1 MLSQVGD
8 DLRMCNARVNS
19 LLVLATMSIVGCET
33 SESRHAAAE
42 RNNKK
47 AAEELRHL
55 CTLPD
60 QQREAEIA
68 RLQEKYH
75 VTIVCPPQPP

>member
-8 DLRMCNARVNS
+8 HLRMCNARVIS
-19 LLVLATMSIVGCET
+19 LLVLATMSIAGCGT
-33 SESRHAAAE
+33 PASLQAAE
-42 RNNKK
+42 DRNNEK

-55 CTLPD
+55 CTLPA

-68 RLQEKYH
+68 RLQEEYH
-75 VTIVCPPQPP
+75 VTIVCPPQTP